1 MAKIFNIQEW
11 QDKQRRLFEKEGV
24 PHYTKD
30 GKEWTGATHKMD
42 DKLMT
47 QNPHNEDSEE
57 LFHKKD
63 LNEQGFDSR
72 LKAAGGFSDEE
83 FDNIT
88 SRDVGSR
95 FPGEDEAGMAPRY
108 DANEGV
114 LQAQDLIEELREKYR
129 NMSDEELDSFSKEM
143 IEHFL
148 NNTAAQAAAKIFFGK
163 RGL

>member
-1 MAKIFNIQEW
+1 MAKRFNIHDW
-11 QDKQRRLFEKEGV
+11 QDKQK
-24 PHYTKD
+24 H
-30 GKEWTGATHKMD
+30 
-42 DKLMT
+42 
-47 QNPHNEDSEE
+47 
-57 LFHKKD
+57 
-63 LNEQGFDSR
+63 LNEQGFDAG

-88 SRDVGSR
+88 SRDPGSR